1 MLAHHKKTVGA
12 ALTAVLLVGG
22 ATACQNGKKDDS
34 GKAAAAGAPSAS
46 ASAPADRGGAAQ
58 AAPAALL
65 EGARKASEEIG
76 SVHYTMSGSTPEG
89 SFTGDVSAAFKP
101 QTAMS
106 MKMTSPSEPGRQV
119 EIRMVDGAMYM
130 GAEGKWLKFDLKA
143 LDPKAADGMN
153 SLGKAPQ
160 SAENP
165 ADRANDLLQSKDL
178 KVVGEETLDGQKTQH
193 LSGTVTLEQMRAS
206 AASGD
211 PATKERRERS
221 LKPLEAQGITSMVV
235 DMWIDDTH
243 HTKQVRT
250 QGKGAKGAMDVT
262 IKMLDFNK
270 PVDVAAP
277 PADQVVDLAEMMK
290 NTGEGS
296 A

>member
-1 MLAHHKKTVGA
+1 MLVYRKKTVGV
-12 ALTAVLLVGG
+12 ALTAALLVAG

-34 GKAAAAGAPSAS
+34 GKAAAGSPSA
-46 ASAPADRGGAAQ
+46 AAPAAKGGAAQ
-58 AAPAALL
+58 ATPAALL
-65 EGARKASEEIG
+65 EGARKASEEI
-76 SVHYTMSGSTPEG
+76 SSLHYTMTGSTPDG
-89 SFTGDVSAAFKP
+89 SFTGDVSATLKP

-106 MKMTSPSEPGRQV
+106 MKMSSPTEPGQQV
-119 EIRMVDGAMYM
+119 EIRLVDGAMYM

-143 LDPKAADGMN
+143 LDPKAADEMN

-160 SAENP
+160 TPENP
-165 ADRANDLLQSKDL
+165 ADRAGDLLQSKDI

-206 AASGD
+206 AAAGD

-221 LKPLEAQGITSMVV
+221 LKPLEQQGITSMVV

-250 QGKGAKGAMDVT
+250 QGKGTKGAVDVT
-262 IKMLDFNK
+262 IKLLDYNK

-277 PADQVVDLAEMMK
+277 PADQVMDLAEMMK